1 MSWLR
6 KNRQG
11 VGPSLNRTST
21 LGMTVAALLLAASGI
36 HSSAQLTKLPNPP
49 AETVPTPRLDPLGRD
64 TPRSTV
70 MGFLRYEHTGDY
82 STAAHYLQLPPGQHS
97 DLVQLAKE
105 LRVLS
110 ANFKGNIN
118 LLSDDPNGT
127 VESGLPPGQVR
138 AGVVA
143 VGGTTTDIILVRVD
157 DPISGK
163 IWLISQGTLANVPQ
177 LYAAVE
183 HETPTK
189 GDRIRIAIL
198 RGRQILGMSSIQW
211 FGWLLSIP
219 LSWLLA
225 WMLAFLLSAPR
236 RVWCKIRKLPFH
248 SVWGSPVG
256 MPLRCMIAIILHGIF
271 VYMLHPPP
279 LYWVYYVRFIAALLA
294 GCFGW
299 FVSRISDR
307 GFDLAVSRTRT
318 HRGGG
323 ESILILMHRL
333 SRIGILIVALI
344 AALALLGVN
353 VSATLAGLGI
363 GGLAVALA
371 AQKTL
376 ENLLGGITLLMD
388 KAVQVGDFCKI
399 GDRLGTVEDIGLRS
413 LKLRTLDQNMLVVPN
428 GTLAQMQFENMMS
441 RPKLLISQNF
451 SLRIETKIDQLR
463 FVLDSVQ
470 TLLNEEPAI
479 ESGTSRVRV
488 TSFAG
493 AAFEL
498 ELFAYGKT
506 GDWTELTAI
515 RQDVILKI
523 AAIVE
528 AAGTAFAAP
537 TRLIYQSK
545 DAGIDADKADD
556 FVRHVT
562 ELRATD
568 ARRTGSESSTYN
580 LA

>member
-1 MSWLR
+1 MSLQR

-11 VGPSLNRTST
+11 VGPPLNHTYT
-21 LGMTVAALLLAASGI
+21 LGRTVAAAFLLAVSGM
-36 HSSAQLTKLPNPP
+36 HSPAQPAKLAPQPTQ
-49 AETVPTPRLDPLGRD
+49 TVPAQKIDPLGRD
-64 TPRSTV
+64 TPRSSV
-70 MGFLRYEHTGDY
+70 MGFLRYEDTGDY
-82 STAAHYLQLPPGQHS
+82 STAAHYLQLPPGQHPN
-97 DLVQLAKE
+97 LVQLARE

-110 ANFKGNIN
+110 AKFKGNIN

-138 AGVVA
+138 AGVMV
-143 VGGTTTDIILVRVD
+143 VGETTTDVILVRVD
-157 DPISGK
+157 DPVVGK
-163 IWLISQGTLANVPQ
+163 IWLISQGTIANIPKLFAEVEREPQ
-177 LYAAVE
+177 TTA
-183 HETPTK
+183 
-189 GDRIRIAIL
+189 DRITTAML
-198 RGRQILGMSSIQW
+198 SGRQVLGMTSIQW
-211 FGWLLSIP
+211 LGWLFSIP
-219 LSWLLA
+219 VSWSLA
-225 WMLAFLLSAPR
+225 WILSFVFSAPR
-236 RVWCKIRKLPFH
+236 RIWNKLRKRPFR
-248 SVWGSPVG
+248 SVWDSPVG
-256 MPLRCMIAIILHGIF
+256 MPLRCMIAIILHGVF
-271 VYMLHPPP
+271 VCMLQPPT
-279 LYWVYYVRFIAALLA
+279 LYRVYYVRFIAALLA
-294 GCFGW
+294 VCFGW
-299 FVSRISDR
+299 LVSRISDR
-307 GFDLAVSRTRT
+307 GFDLALSRTRT

-323 ESILILMHRL
+323 ESILILIHRL
-333 SRIGILIVALI
+333 SRIGILIIALV

-363 GGLAVALA
+363 GGLAVAFA

-376 ENLLGGITLLMD
+376 ENLLGGISLLMD

-428 GTLAQMQFENMMS
+428 GTLAQMQFENMKS
-441 RPKLLISQNF
+441 RPKLLISQKF

-470 TLLNEEPAI
+470 MMLNEHPAI

-528 AAGTAFAAP
+528 SAGTAFAAP
-537 TRLIYQSK
+537 TRLTYQSK
-545 DAGIDADKADD
+545 DAGIDVEKADD
-556 FVRHVT
+556 VARRVA
-562 ELRATD
+562 ELRA
-568 ARRTGSESSTYN
+568 AGGLRSPGEVLTGKT
-580 LA
+580 